1 MRLRHSPGPRLVQ
14 HRDVKKK
21 ERMPQSGMSAAAA
34 GSGSRS
40 GRRPGTVPQPKA
52 APRASSPATKKS
64 VRVPRERLVRDLMT
78 EKVFTLKPKDDLAA
92 LYDLMDSR
100 HVRHVPIV
108 DSDGELIGLV
118 TDRDLSRS
126 ALGAVE
132 ELPLSVERDILRRRR
147 IRDIMATEP
156 DTIEPDATLR
166 EAAEILLE
174 NKVGCL
180 PVLEGLHLV
189 GIITEADFVRD
200 FLERS

>member
-1 MRLRHSPGPRLVQ
+1 MLQ
-14 HRDVKKK
+14 I
-21 ERMPQSGMSAAAA
+21 GMSAAAA

-40 GRRPGTVPQPKA
+40 GQRPGTVPPAKA
-52 APRASSPATKKS
+52 APRASSPATAKS
-64 VRVPRERLVRDLMT
+64 VRITRERLVRDLMT
-78 EKVFTLKPKDDLAA
+78 EKVFTLKAKDDLAA

-108 DSDGELIGLV
+108 DSDGELVGLV
-118 TDRDLSRS
+118 TDRDLSKS

-156 DTIEPDATLR
+156 DSIEPDATLR

-180 PVLEGLHLV
+180 PVVEGLHLV

>member
-1 MRLRHSPGPRLVQ
+1 
-14 HRDVKKK
+14 
-21 ERMPQSGMSAAAA
+21 
-34 GSGSRS
+34 
-40 GRRPGTVPQPKA
+40 
-52 APRASSPATKKS
+52 
-64 VRVPRERLVRDLMT
+64 MT

-108 DSDGELIGLV
+108 DSDGELVGLV

-156 DTIEPDATLR
+156 DSIEPDATLR

-180 PVLEGLHLV
+180 PVVEGLHLV

>member
-1 MRLRHSPGPRLVQ
+1 MLMQR
-14 HRDVKKK
+14 RDV
-21 ERMPQSGMSAAAA
+21 PLAAAGA
-34 GSGSRS
+34 GSGSGQGSS
-40 GRRPGTVPQPKA
+40 GGSPSKA
-52 APRASSPATKKS
+52 ARKPAPPPKRT
-64 VRVPRERLVRDLMT
+64 VRVTRERLVRDLMT
-78 EKVFTLKPKDDLAA
+78 EKVFTLKLKDDLTT

-108 DSDGELIGLV
+108 DSDGELVGLV

-132 ELPLSVERDILRRRR
+132 QLPLSVERDILRRRR

-156 DTIEPDATLR
+156 DTIEPDASLR

-180 PVLEGLHLV
+180 PVVEGLHLV

-200 FLERS
+200 FLEKS

>member
-1 MRLRHSPGPRLVQ
+1 MSQ
-14 HRDVKKK
+14 T
-21 ERMPQSGMSAAAA
+21 GMSAAAA
-34 GSGSRS
+34 DSGSRS
-40 GRRPGTVPQPKA
+40 RQRPGTVPSAKA
-52 APRASSPATKKS
+52 SPRGSAPSAKGK
-64 VRVPRERLVRDLMT
+64 VRVTRERLVRDLMID
-78 EKVFTLKPKDDLAA
+78 KVFTLKPKDDLAA

-108 DSDGELIGLV
+108 DSDGELVGLV
-118 TDRDLSRS
+118 TDRDLSKT

-156 DTIEPDATLR
+156 DSIEPDATLR

-174 NKVGCL
+174 NKIGCL
-180 PVLEGLHLV
+180 PVVEGLHLV

>member
-1 MRLRHSPGPRLVQ
+1 MLPNDASLV
-14 HRDVKKK
+14 
-21 ERMPQSGMSAAAA
+21 AADAA
-34 GSGSRS
+34 SRS
-40 GRRPGTVPQPKA
+40 GQGSPGGPPSKPARA
-52 APRASSPATKKS
+52 ATPPPTKNE
-64 VRVPRERLVRDLMT
+64 RVTRERLVRDLMT
-78 EKVFTLKPKDDLAA
+78 EKVFTLKLKDDLAT
-92 LYDLMDSR
+92 LYDLMDSK

-108 DSDGELIGLV
+108 DSEGELVGLV

-180 PVLEGLHLV
+180 PVVEGLHLV

-200 FLERS
+200 FLERG

>member
-1 MRLRHSPGPRLVQ
+1 MLQTGT
-14 HRDVKKK
+14 
-21 ERMPQSGMSAAAA
+21 SAAAA
-34 GSGSRS
+34 GSRSRNLQT
-40 GRRPGTVPQPKA
+40 PGTVASPKA
-52 APRASSPATKKS
+52 APRGSAPSSKRN
-64 VRVPRERLVRDLMT
+64 VRVTRERLVRDLMT

-108 DSDGELIGLV
+108 DSDGELVGLV
-118 TDRDLSRS
+118 TDRDLSKS

-156 DTIEPDATLR
+156 DSIEPDATLR

-180 PVLEGLHLV
+180 PVVEGLHLV

-200 FLERS
+200 FMERS

>member
-1 MRLRHSPGPRLVQ
+1 MLQ
-14 HRDVKKK
+14 T
-21 ERMPQSGMSAAAA
+21 GMSAAKASA
-34 GSGSRS
+34 GSRS
-40 GRRPGTVPQPKA
+40 GRGSRSAPSPKGAARPPVPEEKKTV
-52 APRASSPATKKS
+52 RLT
-64 VRVPRERLVRDLMT
+64 RERLVRDLMT
-78 EKVFTLKPKDDLAA
+78 ERVFTLKPRDDLAA

-100 HVRHVPIV
+100 RVRHVPIV
-108 DSDGELIGLV
+108 DSDGELVGLV

-156 DTIEPDATLR
+156 DSIEPDATLK

-180 PVLEGLHLV
+180 PVVEGLHLV
-189 GIITEADFVRD
+189 GILTEADFVRD
-200 FLERS
+200 FLERG

>member
-1 MRLRHSPGPRLVQ
+1 MS
-14 HRDVKKK
+14 
-21 ERMPQSGMSAAAA
+21 QSGMSAAPA
-34 GSGSRS
+34 GGRSR
-40 GRRPGTVPQPKA
+40 GGPKPGNAPAPKA
-52 APRASSPATKKS
+52 PSRPPTTAPGKS
-64 VRVPRERLVRDLMT
+64 VRVTRERLVRDLMT
-78 EKVFTLKPKDDLAA
+78 EKVFTLKGRDDLAA

-108 DSDGELIGLV
+108 DSDGELVGLV

-156 DTIEPDATLR
+156 DTIEPDATLK

-180 PVLEGLHLV
+180 PVVEGLRLV
-189 GIITEADFVRD
+189 GILTEADFVSD
-200 FLERS
+200 FLERG

>member
-1 MRLRHSPGPRLVQ
+1 MPRIEGPL
-14 HRDVKKK
+14 
-21 ERMPQSGMSAAAA
+21 AAA
-34 GSGSRS
+34 GAGSRS
-40 GRRPGTVPQPKA
+40 GQGSPGGSPSK
-52 APRASSPATKKS
+52 APRTPAPAPNRN
-64 VRVPRERLVRDLMT
+64 VRVTRERLVRDLMT
-78 EKVFTLKPKDDLAA
+78 EKVFTLKLKDDLAT

-100 HVRHVPIV
+100 RVRHVPIV
-108 DSDGELIGLV
+108 DNDGELVGLV
-118 TDRDLSRS
+118 SDRDLSRS

-166 EAAEILLE
+166 EAAELLLE

-180 PVLEGLHLV
+180 PVVEGLHLV

-200 FLERS
+200 FLERG